1 MYKILVIIT
10 CVVVLTVHWNEFTS
24 KVDITKIFNT
34 SKDIMEKVKE

>member
-34 SKDIMEKVKE
+34 SKDIMVKVKE